1 MARPNRPVAASL
13 LLLLA
18 AAALLL
24 HLCSTSSPEDGYL
37 GRVLPAWGAGGGILP
52 AVPFSP
58 ADLLPLLPRGVAM
71 AALRAIRGA
80 SDIFPVF
87 VGSATAGAP
96 DSAPGSGARVKW
108 KGACFYENEAWLV
121 FHNESGSKYG
131 GGTIHIKGMLDDRIL
146 TLGIRI
152 RMCLKHSRC

>member
-131 GGTIHIKGMLDDRIL
+131 GGTIHIK
-146 TLGIRI
+146 
-152 RMCLKHSRC
+152 HSRC